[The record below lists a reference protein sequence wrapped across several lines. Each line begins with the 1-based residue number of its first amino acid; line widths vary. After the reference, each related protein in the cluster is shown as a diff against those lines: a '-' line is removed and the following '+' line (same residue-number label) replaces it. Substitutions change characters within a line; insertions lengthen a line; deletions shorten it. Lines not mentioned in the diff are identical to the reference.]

1 MRISKFQFQNQRK
14 IRSQINS
21 SQIIGPEFREMGLGH
36 YYVSY
41 MSWSGLKEN
50 CKERWQRAQQAL
62 AIAAERRSCFSN
74 SAFMEQRYGEMD
86 GSEEH
91 I

>member
-14 IRSQINS
+14 IRSQI
-21 SQIIGPEFREMGLGH
+21 IGPEFREWAQRT
-36 YYVSY
+36 
-41 MSWSGLKEN
+41 MSWSGLKDN
-50 CKERWQRAQQAL
+50 CKERWQRAKQAL
-62 AIAAERRSCFSN
+62 AIAAERRSCFSK

>member
-1 MRISKFQFQNQRK
+1 
-14 IRSQINS
+14 
-21 SQIIGPEFREMGLGH
+21 
-36 YYVSY
+36 

-50 CKERWQRAQQAL
+50 CKERWQRAKQAL
-62 AIAAERRSCFSN
+62 AIAAERRSCFLN
-74 SAFMEQRYGEMD
+74 SAFMEKRYEEMD

>member
-1 MRISKFQFQNQRK
+1 MNAKYAHKLSGRSFEKWAQRT
-14 IRSQINS
+14 
-21 SQIIGPEFREMGLGH
+21 
-36 YYVSY
+36 

-50 CKERWQRAQQAL
+50 CKERWQRAKQAL

-74 SAFMEQRYGEMD
+74 SALMEKRYEEMD

>member
-1 MRISKFQFQNQRK
+1 
-14 IRSQINS
+14 
-21 SQIIGPEFREMGLGH
+21 
-36 YYVSY
+36 

-74 SAFMEQRYGEMD
+74 SAFMEQGYGEMD